1 MGVIIIE
8 YDLIIVG
15 MLIVIGV
22 GIVMFSCS
30 KILLILKK
38 INKSIYLSGFFLI
51 LCSFGVLF
59 FNYKFML

>member
-22 GIVMFSCS
+22 GIVMFRCS
-30 KILLILKK
+30 EILLILK
-38 INKSIYLSGFFLI
+38 
-51 LCSFGVLF
+51 
-59 FNYKFML
+59 